1 MTKKKNK
8 NSTNKIWVPFKKHFL
23 KVKAFLTA
31 ERSLKEIS
39 GKVVAAI
46 KKKAL
51 SMKEAAYQFLF
62 EHYYGVKLLKPRTT
76 VIGYALLLA
85 VLYVGLYLVPHSFIS
100 SFSYINFTEHALTIL
115 IVLLTILLSAGLVL
129 LGDDTRGWS
138 LARMAIIR
146 DVVKLRGLMLSC
158 ILIILISITPD
169 YIYGDTKLKVLLS
182 PVLIA
187 AFAFI
192 LGIYYRIY
200 LWLSDLAADPSFFDP
215 QDPNAPD
222 DKRDDRS
229 YLGGSYRF
237 ARIVH
242 LIRYLNARDAWQ
254 AVLEKRIP
262 EGYEELLHEEFF
274 EGVEGILKSK
284 KKDMYGDVSVRLEI
298 YDKYYNRRNLDS
310 WRFYLAYT
318 KRFLLIYSAVSKL
331 VDSDRTATAASKTQY
346 LWRAKHALENTSRR
360 LITDSMNNDRVW
372 ALLEAMDAYLEDSDL
387 LMLGE
392 RNRFRS
398 SVVLNYFLNEFF
410 DALFDEKLDTYHF
423 DSYFTDHKHWQ
434 VTSDNLYE
442 EKYNVSF
449 VVENAF
455 KEWLFKKLGNV
466 QDQDSL
472 INIDSAIE
480 LIFGD
485 ADPIT
490 IAEMYWFLYNA
501 QHTTDSQLIIETQ
514 YKNFRRFGLMGRV
527 SMAEWQDDE
536 TARMQNFAAEQNQ
549 QIENALKFFA
559 ARYHQYFRSFWN
571 LDELIQTART
581 TLNTELEEREKIRLE
596 SILRKLEKIQEIY
609 KENDTKTQGQK

>member
-1 MTKKKNK
+1 MAK
-8 NSTNKIWVPFKKHFL
+8 TNKSKKSTDKIRKAYEKHFS
-23 KVKAFLTA
+23 KAKAFLTK
-31 ERSLKEIS
+31 ERSLKES
-39 GKVVAAI
+39 FKKVVAAT
-46 KKKAL
+46 KKKVL
-51 SMKEAAYQFLF
+51 LVKEKAYRFLF
-62 EHYYGVKLLKPRTT
+62 DHYYGVKLLKPRTT
-76 VIGYALLLA
+76 FMGYVLLLA
-85 VLYVGLYLVPHSFIS
+85 VLYIGLYFVPSSFIS

-158 ILIILISITPD
+158 LLIILISITPN
-169 YIYGDTKLKVLLS
+169 YTYGDAALKVLLS

-192 LGIYYRIY
+192 LGIYCRIY

-274 EGVEGILKSK
+274 EGVEGILKAK
-284 KKDMYGDVSVRLEI
+284 KKDMYGDLSIRLEI
-298 YDKYYNRRNLDS
+298 YDKYYDRRNLDS

-318 KRFLLIYSAVSKL
+318 KRFLLIYSAVSKI
-331 VDSDRTATAASKTQY
+331 VDDRRAMVTNNTEI
-346 LWRAKHALENTSRR
+346 LWRAKHALENTNRR
-360 LITDSMNNDRVW
+360 LISDSMNDNRIW

-387 LMLGE
+387 LMLGN
-392 RNRFRS
+392 RDRFRS

-410 DALFDEKLDTYHF
+410 DALFDAKIDTYHF
-423 DSYFTDHKHWQ
+423 DSYFTEHKHWQ

-442 EKYNVSF
+442 GKYNVSF
-449 VVENAF
+449 VVENVF

-490 IAEMYWFLYNA
+490 IAELYWFLYDA
-501 QHTTDSQLIIETQ
+501 QHTTDSQLIIDTQ

-527 SMAEWQDDE
+527 STAEWQDDE
-536 TARMQNFAAEQNQ
+536 NVRMQNFAAEQNQ
-549 QIENALKFFA
+549 QIENAIKLFA

-571 LDELIQTART
+571 LDELIQTAQNA
-581 TLNTELEEREKIRLE
+581 LDTELEEREKLRLE
-596 SILRKLEKIQEIY
+596 SIIRKLEKIKTIY
-609 KENDTKTQGQK
+609 SENG